1 MAAETV
7 ESPST
12 ASGSLSGDL
21 NLFETLVEWFRQD
34 ADHSHDWRIQARE
47 DYAFVA
53 GDQWTAEDAA
63 KMRLELRPII
73 TFNRIAPVID
83 TVSGMEVANRQEVRY
98 IPRRLGQAG
107 VNELLTEAAKW
118 ARDECNAEDEESD
131 AFVDAVI
138 CGYGYTE
145 TQMDY
150 DEDPD
155 GMCVVRRLDPIE
167 MYVDANACKRNLM
180 DARRMARVRDMTSE
194 EAEEMFPGFTL
205 EEIHAQ
211 WADDAASVTDDP
223 HDAQEA
229 PFYRHDQS
237 PDLDK
242 RNYRVRVVEMQWW
255 DRETVVRYVDPTN
268 GQMSRLSRAEF
279 DKLQARVHAIGGPD
293 LMHVEQKQKIYRRAF
308 LGTKILKMLPGP
320 KAGGFT
326 WKAITGKRD
335 RNKGTFYGI
344 VRAMIDP
351 QKWANKWLSQ
361 TLHIINT
368 NAKGG
373 IIAEADAF
381 DDVNEAMDTWAS
393 PDAITL
399 VSRGAITQGKIKDK
413 PQVQF
418 PAGMDNLLQFAVSS
432 IRDVSGVNLEL
443 LGMANRDQP
452 GIVEDARK
460 QAGMTVLASMFD
472 GLRRYRKEQGRLL
485 LWYLTTFM
493 SDGRLIRIGGPESA
507 QYVPLIR
514 QHDTLE
520 YDVIVDDTPS
530 SPNLKE
536 KTWEA
541 LLQLMPML
549 QNMAVPPQVWLDILQ
564 YSPLPSTLV
573 ADIERT
579 ITSSMQ
585 QPNPGQQLAQQEQQA
600 RVGEINS
607 KTQLN
612 QATAAEKMAHAH
624 QAMQPQQ
631 SQQPQQ
637 IDPLNLVTELMK
649 ARAAGTK
656 ANADMLR
663 ASAEMHTAL
672 NPPPVTAPKA
682 VH

>member
-1 MAAETV
+1 MAETT
-7 ESPST
+7 EAPAEGT
-12 ASGSLSGDL
+12 QTGSVLGSM
-21 NLFETLVEWFRQD
+21 NLFETLKEWFRQD

-98 IPRRLGQAG
+98 IPRQLGQAG

-131 AFVDAVI
+131 MFVDAVI
-138 CGYGYTE
+138 SGYGYTE

-155 GMCVVRRLDPIE
+155 GMCVVHRIDPLE
-167 MYVDANACKRNLM
+167 MYVDCNASKRNLM
-180 DARRMARVRDMTSE
+180 DARRMFRVRDMTAE
-194 EAEEMFPGFTL
+194 EAEDMFPGIDL
-205 EEIHAQ
+205 EEINAQ
-211 WADDAASVTDDP
+211 WADDTASVTDDP

-229 PFYRHDQS
+229 PFYRNDQS

-242 RNYRVRVVEMQWW
+242 RNYRVRVVEAQWW
-255 DRETVVRYVDPTN
+255 EKEIVVRYVDPTN
-268 GQMSRLSRAEF
+268 GQMSRLSRADF
-279 DKLQARVHAIGGPD
+279 DKLQSRVRAIGGPE
-293 LMHVEQKQKIYRRAF
+293 LMHVEQRRKVYRRAF
-308 LGTKILKMLPGP
+308 LGTKILKTLPGP
-320 KAGGFT
+320 KEGGFT
-326 WKAITGKRD
+326 WKCVTGKRD
-335 RNKGTFYGI
+335 RNKGTYYGI

-351 QKWANKWLSQ
+351 QKWANKWLAQ

-373 IIAEADAF
+373 IMAEADAF
-381 DDVNEAMDTWAS
+381 DDINDAEDSWAMS
-393 PDAITL
+393 DAIT
-399 VSRGAITQGKIKDK
+399 VVAKGALTGGKIQPK
-413 PQVQF
+413 PQAAF
-418 PAGMDNLLQFAVSS
+418 PAGMDQLLQFAVSS

-493 SDGRLIRIGGPESA
+493 SDGRLVRIGGPEAA

-514 QHDTLE
+514 QPETIE

-536 KTWEA
+536 KTWDA
-541 LLQLMPML
+541 LMQLMPML
-549 QNMAVPPQVWLDILQ
+549 QNMAVPPQVWIDILQ

-579 ITSSMQ
+579 VTQAMQ
-585 QPNPGQQLAQQEQQA
+585 QPNPAQQLAQQEQQA

-612 QATAAEKMAHAH
+612 QASAVEKMANAHA
-624 QAMQPQQ
+624 AGAPQQ
-631 SQQPQQ
+631 QTSPM
-637 IDPLNLVTELMK
+637 DMVTELMK
-649 ARAAGTK
+649 ARASSVKAG
-656 ANADMLR
+656 ADMLR

-672 NPPPVTAPKA
+672 NPPPVQAPKA
-682 VH
+682 LH

>member
-1 MAAETV
+1 MAETT
-7 ESPST
+7 EAP
-12 ASGSLSGDL
+12 AEGQSLLGDIS
-21 NLFETLVEWFRQD
+21 LFEQLKEWFRQD

-47 DYAFVA
+47 YYAFVA

-138 CGYGYTE
+138 CGYGWTE
-145 TQMDY
+145 TQMEYED
-150 DEDPD
+150 DPD
-155 GMCVVRRLDPIE
+155 GMCIVRRIDALE
-167 MYVDANACKRNLM
+167 MYADMNASKRNLM
-180 DARRMARVRDMTSE
+180 DARRMFRVRDMGAD
-194 EAEEMFPGFTL
+194 EAQEMFPGFTL
-205 EEIHAQ
+205 DEIDAK
-211 WADDAASVTDDP
+211 WADDTASVTDDP

-242 RNYRVRVVEMQWW
+242 RNYRVRVVEAQWW
-255 DRETVVRYVDPTN
+255 EKQTVVRYVDPTT
-268 GQMSRLSRAEF
+268 GQMSRLERSAF
-279 DKLQARVHAIGGPD
+279 DKLQARVKAIGGPD
-293 LMHVEQKQKIYRRAF
+293 LMHVEQKQKVYRRAF
-308 LGTKILKMLPGP
+308 LGSRILKVLPGP
-320 KAGGFT
+320 KQGGFT
-326 WKAITGKRD
+326 WKCITGKRD
-335 RNKGTFYGI
+335 RNKGTWYGI

-351 QKWANKWLSQ
+351 QKWANKWLAQ
-361 TLHIINT
+361 TLHIMNT

-373 IIAEADAF
+373 IIAEEDAF
-381 DDVNEAMDTWAS
+381 DDVNEAQDTWSS
-393 PDAITL
+393 PDAITI
-399 VSRGAITQGKIKDK
+399 VSRGAISGQKIMPK

-418 PAGMDNLLQFAVSS
+418 PAGMDQLMQFAVSS

-443 LGMANRDQP
+443 LGMVNRDQP

-493 SDGRLIRIGGPESA
+493 SDGRLVRIGGPESA

-514 QHDTLE
+514 MPDTLE

-536 KTWEA
+536 KTWDA
-541 LLQLMPML
+541 LMQLMPML
-549 QNMAVPPQVWLDILQ
+549 QNMQVPAQVWIDILQ

-573 ADIERT
+573 ADIERAV
-579 ITSSMQ
+579 SQAQQ
-585 QPNPGQQLAQQEQQA
+585 QPNPMQQIALQEQQA

-612 QATAAEKMAHAH
+612 QASAQEKIAHAH
-624 QAMQPQQ
+624 QAMQPQ
-631 SQQPQQ
+631 PQQ
-637 IDPLNLVTELMK
+637 QANPLDMLTELVK
-649 ARAAGTK
+649 ARAANTK
-656 ANADMLR
+656 ANADAVR
-663 ASAEMHTAL
+663 AAAEMHTAL
-672 NPPPVTAPKA
+672 NPPVLQAPKA
-682 VH
+682 LH

>member
-1 MAAETV
+1 MAETT
-7 ESPST
+7 EAPAEGTQST
-12 ASGSLSGDL
+12 SVLGDL
-21 NLFETLVEWFRQD
+21 NLFETLKEWFRQD

-98 IPRRLGQAG
+98 IPRQLGDAG

-155 GMCVVRRLDPIE
+155 GMCVVHRIDPLE
-167 MYVDANACKRNLM
+167 MYPSCNASKRNLM
-180 DARRMARVRDMTSE
+180 DGRRMSRVRDMTAE
-194 EAEEMFPGFTL
+194 EAEEMFPGIPL
-205 EEIHAQ
+205 EEINAQ
-211 WADDAASVTDDP
+211 WADDTASVTDDP

-229 PFYRHDQS
+229 PFYRNDQS

-242 RNYRVRVVEMQWW
+242 RNYRVRVVEIQWW
-255 DRETVVRYVDPTN
+255 DHERVVRYVDPTT
-268 GQMSRLSRAEF
+268 GQMSRLSRKDF
-279 DKLQARVHAIGGPD
+279 DTLQSRVHALGGPD
-293 LMHVEQKQKIYRRAF
+293 LMHVEQKQKVYHRAF

-320 KAGGFT
+320 KQGGFT

-351 QKWANKWLSQ
+351 QKWANKWLAQ

-381 DDVNEAMDTWAS
+381 DDINEAEDTWAQ
-393 PDAITL
+393 PDAITV
-399 VSRGAITQGKIKDK
+399 VSNGTISGGKIMPK

-432 IRDVSGVNLEL
+432 IRDVTGVNLEL

-485 LWYLTTFM
+485 LWYITTFM
-493 SDGRLIRIGGPESA
+493 SDGRLIRIGGQEA
-507 QYVPLIR
+507 AKYVPLVR
-514 QHDTLE
+514 QPQTIE

-536 KTWEA
+536 KTWDA
-541 LLQLMPML
+541 LMQLMPML
-549 QNMAVPPQVWLDILQ
+549 QNMQVPPQVWLDILQ

-573 ADIERT
+573 ADIQRAVEGA
-579 ITSSMQ
+579 MQ
-585 QPNPGQQLAQQEQQA
+585 QPNPAAQLAQQEQQA

-612 QATAAEKMAHAH
+612 NASAAEKMANAHA
-624 QAMQPQQ
+624 AGAPQ
-631 SQQPQQ
+631 QQPQAN
-637 IDPLNLVTELMK
+637 PLDMVTELIK
-649 ARAAGTK
+649 ARASQTK
-656 ANADMLR
+656 ANADAVR
-663 ASAEMHTAL
+663 AAAEMHSAL
-672 NPPPVTAPKA
+672 NPPVLPAPKA

>member
-1 MAAETV
+1 MAETT
-7 ESPST
+7 EAP
-12 ASGSLSGDL
+12 AEGQSLLGDIS
-21 NLFETLVEWFRQD
+21 LFEQLKEWFRQD

-47 DYAFVA
+47 YYAFVA

-131 AFVDAVI
+131 AFVDTVI
-138 CGYGYTE
+138 CGYGWTE
-145 TQMDY
+145 TQMEYED
-150 DEDPD
+150 DPD
-155 GMCVVRRLDPIE
+155 GMCIVRRIDALE
-167 MYVDANACKRNLM
+167 MYADMNASKRNLM
-180 DARRMARVRDMTSE
+180 DARRMFRVRDMGAD
-194 EAEEMFPGFTL
+194 EAQEMFPGFTL
-205 EEIHAQ
+205 DEIDAK
-211 WADDAASVTDDP
+211 WADDTASVTDDP

-242 RNYRVRVVEMQWW
+242 RNYRVRVVEAQWW
-255 DRETVVRYVDPTN
+255 EKQTVVRYVDPTT
-268 GQMSRLSRAEF
+268 GQMSRLERSAF
-279 DKLQARVHAIGGPD
+279 DKLQARVKAIGGPD
-293 LMHVEQKQKIYRRAF
+293 LMHVEQKQKVYRRAF
-308 LGTKILKMLPGP
+308 LGSRILKVLPGP
-320 KAGGFT
+320 KQGGFT
-326 WKAITGKRD
+326 WKCITGKRD
-335 RNKGTFYGI
+335 RNKGTWYGI

-351 QKWANKWLSQ
+351 QKWANKWLAQ
-361 TLHIINT
+361 TLHIMNT

-373 IIAEADAF
+373 IIAEEDAF
-381 DDVNEAMDTWAS
+381 DDVNEAQDTWSS
-393 PDAITL
+393 PDAITI
-399 VSRGAITQGKIKDK
+399 VSRGAISGQKIMPK

-418 PAGMDNLLQFAVSS
+418 PAGMDQLMQFAVSS

-443 LGMANRDQP
+443 LGMVNRDQP

-493 SDGRLIRIGGPESA
+493 SDGRLVRIGGPESA

-514 QHDTLE
+514 MPDTLE

-536 KTWEA
+536 KTWDA
-541 LLQLMPML
+541 LMQLMPML
-549 QNMAVPPQVWLDILQ
+549 QNMQVPAQVWIDILQ

-573 ADIERT
+573 ADIERAV
-579 ITSSMQ
+579 SQAQQ
-585 QPNPGQQLAQQEQQA
+585 QPNPMQQIALQEQQA

-612 QATAAEKMAHAH
+612 QASAQEKIAHAH
-624 QAMQPQQ
+624 QAMQPQ
-631 SQQPQQ
+631 PQQ
-637 IDPLNLVTELMK
+637 QANPLDMLTELVK
-649 ARAAGTK
+649 ARAANTK
-656 ANADMLR
+656 ANADAVR
-663 ASAEMHTAL
+663 AAAEMHTAL
-672 NPPPVTAPKA
+672 NPPVLQAPKA
-682 VH
+682 LH

>member
-1 MAAETV
+1 MAETT
-7 ESPST
+7 EAP
-12 ASGSLSGDL
+12 AEGQSLLGDL
-21 NLFETLVEWFRQD
+21 NLFEQLKEWFRQD
-34 ADHSHDWRIQARE
+34 AQHSHDWRIEARE
-47 DYAFVA
+47 YYAFVA

-98 IPRRLGQAG
+98 IPRQLGQAG

-138 CGYGYTE
+138 CGYGWTE
-145 TQMDY
+145 TQMEYED
-150 DEDPD
+150 DPD
-155 GMCVVRRLDPIE
+155 GMCVVHRVDALE
-167 MYVDANACKRNLM
+167 MYPDMNASKRNLM
-180 DARRMARVRDMTSE
+180 DARRMSRVRDMSAD

-205 EEIHAQ
+205 EEIDAK

-255 DRETVVRYVDPTN
+255 EKQTVVRYVDPTT
-268 GQMSRLSRAEF
+268 GQMSRLERSKF
-279 DKLQARVHAIGGPD
+279 DTLQARIKAIGGPD
-293 LMHVEQKQKIYRRAF
+293 LMHVEQKQKVYRRAF
-308 LGTKILKMLPGP
+308 LGSRILKVLPGP
-320 KAGGFT
+320 KQGGFT
-326 WKAITGKRD
+326 WKCITGKRD
-335 RNKGTFYGI
+335 RNKGTWYGI

-351 QKWANKWLSQ
+351 QKWANKWLAQ
-361 TLHIINT
+361 TLHIMNT

-373 IIAEADAF
+373 IIAEEDAF
-381 DDVNEAMDTWAS
+381 EDVNEAQDTWSS
-393 PDAITL
+393 PDAITI
-399 VSRGAITQGKIKDK
+399 VSRGAISGQKIMPK

-418 PAGMDNLLQFAVSS
+418 PAGMDQLMQFAVSS

-443 LGMANRDQP
+443 LGMVNRDQP

-493 SDGRLIRIGGPESA
+493 SDGRLVRIGGPESA
-507 QYVPLIR
+507 QYVPLVR
-514 QHDTLE
+514 MPDTLE

-536 KTWEA
+536 KTWDA
-541 LLQLMPML
+541 LMQLMPML
-549 QNMAVPPQVWLDILQ
+549 QNMQVPAQVWIDILQ

-579 ITSSMQ
+579 VMQAQQ
-585 QPNPGQQLAQQEQQA
+585 QPNPAQQIALQEQQA

-612 QATAAEKMAHAH
+612 QASAMEKVAHAH
-624 QAMQPQQ
+624 QA
-631 SQQPQQ
+631 QQPQQ
-637 IDPLNLVTELMK
+637 QPQQNPLDMVTELIK
-649 ARAAGTK
+649 ARAANVK
-656 ANADMLR
+656 ASADAVR
-663 ASAEMHTAL
+663 AAAEMHTAL
-672 NPPPVTAPKA
+672 NPPVMQAPKA
-682 VH
+682 LH

>member
-1 MAAETV
+1 MAETT
-7 ESPST
+7 EAPAEGT
-12 ASGSLSGDL
+12 QTGSVLGSM
-21 NLFETLVEWFRQD
+21 NLFETLKEWFRQD

-63 KMRLELRPII
+63 KMRLDLRPII

-98 IPRRLGQAG
+98 IPRQLGQAG

-131 AFVDAVI
+131 MFVDAVI
-138 CGYGYTE
+138 SGYGYTE

-155 GMCVVRRLDPIE
+155 GMCVVHRIDPLE
-167 MYVDANACKRNLM
+167 MYVDCNASKRNLM
-180 DARRMARVRDMTSE
+180 DARRMFRVRDMTAE
-194 EAEEMFPGFTL
+194 EAEDMFPGIDL
-205 EEIHAQ
+205 EEINAQ
-211 WADDAASVTDDP
+211 WADDTASVTDDP

-229 PFYRHDQS
+229 PFYRNDQS

-242 RNYRVRVVEMQWW
+242 RNYRVRVVEAQWW
-255 DRETVVRYVDPTN
+255 EKEIVVRYVDPTN
-268 GQMSRLSRAEF
+268 GQMSRLSRADF
-279 DKLQARVHAIGGPD
+279 DKLQSRVRAIGGPE
-293 LMHVEQKQKIYRRAF
+293 LMHVEQRRKVYRRAF
-308 LGTKILKMLPGP
+308 LGTKILKTLPGP
-320 KAGGFT
+320 KEGGFT
-326 WKAITGKRD
+326 WKCVTGKRD
-335 RNKGTFYGI
+335 RNKGTYYGI

-351 QKWANKWLSQ
+351 QKWANKWLAQ

-373 IIAEADAF
+373 IMAEADAF
-381 DDVNEAMDTWAS
+381 DDINDAEDSWAMS
-393 PDAITL
+393 DAIT
-399 VSRGAITQGKIKDK
+399 VVAKGALTGGKIQPK
-413 PQVQF
+413 PQAAF
-418 PAGMDNLLQFAVSS
+418 PAGMDQLLQFAVSS

-493 SDGRLIRIGGPESA
+493 SDGRLVRIGGPEAA

-514 QHDTLE
+514 QPETIE

-536 KTWEA
+536 KTWDA
-541 LLQLMPML
+541 LMQLMPML
-549 QNMAVPPQVWLDILQ
+549 QNMAVPPQVWIDILQ

-579 ITSSMQ
+579 VTQAMQ
-585 QPNPGQQLAQQEQQA
+585 QPNPAQQLAQQEQQA

-612 QATAAEKMAHAH
+612 QASAVEKMANAHATG
-624 QAMQPQQ
+624 APQQ
-631 SQQPQQ
+631 QTSPM
-637 IDPLNLVTELMK
+637 DMVTELMK
-649 ARAAGTK
+649 ARASSVKAG
-656 ANADMLR
+656 ADMLR

-672 NPPPVTAPKA
+672 NPPPVQAPKA
-682 VH
+682 LH

>member
-1 MAAETV
+1 MAETT
-7 ESPST
+7 ESPAT
-12 ASGSLSGDL
+12 GTLTGDMS
-21 NLFETLVEWFRQD
+21 LFEQLKEWFRQD
-34 ADHSHDWRIQARE
+34 ADHSHEWRIQARE

-155 GMCVVRRLDPIE
+155 GMCVVHRLDPLE
-167 MYVDANACKRNLM
+167 MYIDMNASKRNCM
-180 DARRMARVRDMTSE
+180 DAKRMFRVRDMSAE
-194 EAEEMFPGFTL
+194 DAEEMFPGFDL
-205 EEIHAQ
+205 EEIHAK
-211 WADDAASVTDDP
+211 WADDTASVTDDP

-229 PFYRHDQS
+229 PFYRNDQS

-242 RNYRVRVVEMQWW
+242 RNYRVRVVEAQWW
-255 DRETVVRYVDPTN
+255 EKETVVRYIDPTT
-268 GQMSRLSRAEF
+268 GQMSRLSRADF
-279 DKLQARVHAIGGPD
+279 DKLQERVKAIGGPD
-293 LMHVEQKQKIYRRAF
+293 LMYVEQKQKVYRRAF
-308 LGTKILKMLPGP
+308 LGTKVLKTLPGP
-320 KAGGFT
+320 KQGGFT

-351 QKWANKWLSQ
+351 QKWANKWLAQ

-373 IIAEADAF
+373 IIAEEDAF
-381 DDVNEAMDTWAS
+381 DDVNEAEDTWAQ
-393 PDAITL
+393 PDAITI
-399 VSRGAITQGKIKDK
+399 VTRGAISGGKIKDK

-432 IRDVSGVNLEL
+432 IRDVTGVNLEL

-507 QYVPLIR
+507 QYVPLIHQR
-514 QHDTLE
+514 DTIE

-541 LLQLMPML
+541 LMQLMPML
-549 QNMAVPPQVWLDILQ
+549 QNMQVPPQVWLDILQ

-573 ADIERT
+573 ADIERAVT
-579 ITSSMQ
+579 GAMQ
-585 QPNPGQQLAQQEQQA
+585 QPNPMQQLAQQEQQA
-600 RVGEINS
+600 RVGEIQS

-612 QATAAEKMAHAH
+612 QASAFEKVRNAGGNA
-624 QAMQPQQ
+624 
-631 SQQPQQ
+631 QQPP
-637 IDPLNLVTELMK
+637 DPLAAVTELIK
-649 ARAAGTK
+649 ARASQTK
-656 ANADMLR
+656 ANADSVR
-663 ASAEMHTAL
+663 AAAEMHTAL
-672 NPPPVTAPKA
+672 NPPVLQAPKA
-682 VH
+682 LH

>member
-1 MAAETV
+1 MAETT
-7 ESPST
+7 EAP
-12 ASGSLSGDL
+12 AEGQSLLGDIS
-21 NLFETLVEWFRQD
+21 LFEQLKEWFRQD

-47 DYAFVA
+47 YYAFVA

-131 AFVDAVI
+131 AFVDTVI
-138 CGYGYTE
+138 CGYGWTE
-145 TQMDY
+145 TQMEYED
-150 DEDPD
+150 DPD
-155 GMCVVRRLDPIE
+155 GMCIVRRIDALE
-167 MYVDANACKRNLM
+167 MYADMNASKRNLM
-180 DARRMARVRDMTSE
+180 DARRMFRVRDMGAD
-194 EAEEMFPGFTL
+194 EAQEMFPGFTL
-205 EEIHAQ
+205 DEIDAK
-211 WADDAASVTDDP
+211 WADDTASVTDDP

-242 RNYRVRVVEMQWW
+242 RNYRVRVVEAQWW
-255 DRETVVRYVDPTN
+255 EKQTVVRYVDPTT
-268 GQMSRLSRAEF
+268 GQMSRLERSAF
-279 DKLQARVHAIGGPD
+279 DKLQARVKAIGGPD
-293 LMHVEQKQKIYRRAF
+293 LMHVEQKQKVYRRAF
-308 LGTKILKMLPGP
+308 LGSRILKVLPGP
-320 KAGGFT
+320 KQGGFT
-326 WKAITGKRD
+326 WKCITGKRD
-335 RNKGTFYGI
+335 RNKGTWYGI

-351 QKWANKWLSQ
+351 QKWANKWLAQ
-361 TLHIINT
+361 TLHIMNT

-373 IIAEADAF
+373 LIAEEDAF
-381 DDVNEAMDTWAS
+381 DDVNEAQDTWSS
-393 PDAITL
+393 PDAITI
-399 VSRGAITQGKIKDK
+399 VSRGAISGQKIMPK

-418 PAGMDNLLQFAVSS
+418 PAGMDQLMQFAVSS

-443 LGMANRDQP
+443 LGMVNRDQP

-493 SDGRLIRIGGPESA
+493 SDGRLVRIGGPESA

-514 QHDTLE
+514 MPDTLE

-536 KTWEA
+536 KTWDA
-541 LLQLMPML
+541 LMQLMPML
-549 QNMAVPPQVWLDILQ
+549 QNMQVPAQVWIDILQ

-573 ADIERT
+573 ADIERAV
-579 ITSSMQ
+579 SQAQQ
-585 QPNPGQQLAQQEQQA
+585 QPNPMQQIALQEQQA

-612 QATAAEKMAHAH
+612 QASAQEKIAHAH
-624 QAMQPQQ
+624 QAMQPQ
-631 SQQPQQ
+631 PQQ
-637 IDPLNLVTELMK
+637 QANPLDMLTELVK
-649 ARAAGTK
+649 ARAANTK
-656 ANADMLR
+656 ANADAVR
-663 ASAEMHTAL
+663 AAAEMHTAL
-672 NPPPVTAPKA
+672 NPPVLQAPKA
-682 VH
+682 LH

>member
-1 MAAETV
+1 VAETT
-7 ESPST
+7 EAP
-12 ASGSLSGDL
+12 AEGQSLLGDIS
-21 NLFETLVEWFRQD
+21 LFEQLKEWFRQD

-47 DYAFVA
+47 YYAFVA

-138 CGYGYTE
+138 CGYGWTE
-145 TQMDY
+145 TQMEYED
-150 DEDPD
+150 DPD
-155 GMCVVRRLDPIE
+155 GMCIVRRIDALE
-167 MYVDANACKRNLM
+167 MYADMNASKRNLM
-180 DARRMARVRDMTSE
+180 DARRMFRVRDMGAD
-194 EAEEMFPGFTL
+194 EAQEMFPGFTL
-205 EEIHAQ
+205 DEIDAK
-211 WADDAASVTDDP
+211 WADDTASVTDDP

-242 RNYRVRVVEMQWW
+242 RNYRVRVVEAQWW
-255 DRETVVRYVDPTN
+255 EKQTVVRYVDPTT
-268 GQMSRLSRAEF
+268 GQMSRLERSAF
-279 DKLQARVHAIGGPD
+279 DKLQARVKAIGGPD
-293 LMHVEQKQKIYRRAF
+293 LMHVEQKQKVYRRAF
-308 LGTKILKMLPGP
+308 LGSRILKVLPGP
-320 KAGGFT
+320 KQGGFT
-326 WKAITGKRD
+326 WKCITGKRD
-335 RNKGTFYGI
+335 RNKGTWYGI

-351 QKWANKWLSQ
+351 QKWANKWLAQ
-361 TLHIINT
+361 TLHIMNT

-373 IIAEADAF
+373 IIAEEDAF
-381 DDVNEAMDTWAS
+381 DDVNEAQDTWSS
-393 PDAITL
+393 PDAITI
-399 VSRGAITQGKIKDK
+399 VSRGAISGQKIMPK

-418 PAGMDNLLQFAVSS
+418 PAGMDQLMQFAVSS

-443 LGMANRDQP
+443 LGMVNRDQP

-493 SDGRLIRIGGPESA
+493 SDGRLVRIGGPESA

-514 QHDTLE
+514 MPDTLE

-536 KTWEA
+536 KTWDA
-541 LLQLMPML
+541 LMQLMPML
-549 QNMAVPPQVWLDILQ
+549 QNMQVPAQVWIDILQ

-573 ADIERT
+573 ADIERAV
-579 ITSSMQ
+579 SQAQQ
-585 QPNPGQQLAQQEQQA
+585 QPNPMQQIALQEQQA

-612 QATAAEKMAHAH
+612 QASAQEKIAHAH
-624 QAMQPQQ
+624 QAMQPQ
-631 SQQPQQ
+631 PQQ
-637 IDPLNLVTELMK
+637 QANPLDMLTELVK
-649 ARAAGTK
+649 ARAANTK
-656 ANADMLR
+656 ANADAVR
-663 ASAEMHTAL
+663 AAAEMHTAL
-672 NPPPVTAPKA
+672 NPPVLQAPKA
-682 VH
+682 LH

>member
-1 MAAETV
+1 MAETT
-7 ESPST
+7 EAP
-12 ASGSLSGDL
+12 AEGQSLLGDL
-21 NLFETLVEWFRQD
+21 NLFEQLKEWFRQD

-98 IPRRLGQAG
+98 IPRQLGQAG

-138 CGYGYTE
+138 CGYGWTE
-145 TQMDY
+145 TQMEYED
-150 DEDPD
+150 DPD
-155 GMCVVRRLDPIE
+155 GMCIVRRIDALE
-167 MYVDANACKRNLM
+167 MYADMNASKRNLM
-180 DARRMARVRDMTSE
+180 DARRMFRVRDMGAD
-194 EAEEMFPGFTL
+194 EAEDMFPGFTL
-205 EEIHAQ
+205 EEIDAK
-211 WADDAASVTDDP
+211 WADDTASVTDDP

-242 RNYRVRVVEMQWW
+242 RNYRVRVVEAQWW
-255 DRETVVRYVDPTN
+255 EKQTVVRYIDPTT
-268 GQMSRLSRAEF
+268 GQMSRLERSQF
-279 DKLQARVHAIGGPD
+279 DKLQARVKAIGGPD
-293 LMHVEQKQKIYRRAF
+293 LMHVEQKQKVYRRAF
-308 LGTKILKMLPGP
+308 LGSRILKVLPGP
-320 KAGGFT
+320 KQGGFT
-326 WKAITGKRD
+326 WKCITGKRD

-351 QKWANKWLSQ
+351 QKWANKWLAQ
-361 TLHIINT
+361 TLHIMNT

-373 IIAEADAF
+373 IIAEEDAF
-381 DDVNEAMDTWAS
+381 EDVNEAQDTWSS
-393 PDAITL
+393 PDAITI
-399 VSRGAITQGKIKDK
+399 VSRGAISGQKIMPK
-413 PQVQF
+413 PQMQF
-418 PAGMDNLLQFAVSS
+418 PAGMDQLMQFAVSS

-493 SDGRLIRIGGPESA
+493 SDGRLVRIGGPESA

-514 QHDTLE
+514 MPDTLE

-541 LLQLMPML
+541 LMQLMPML

-579 ITSSMQ
+579 VMNAQQ
-585 QPNPGQQLAQQEQQA
+585 QPNPAALLVQQEQQA

-612 QATAAEKMAHAH
+612 QASAQEKLAHAH

-631 SQQPQQ
+631 QSQTN
-637 IDPLNLVTELMK
+637 PLDMVTEMVK
-649 ARAAGTK
+649 ARAVNIK
-656 ANADMLR
+656 ANADAVR
-663 ASAEMHTAL
+663 AAAEMHTAL
-672 NPPPVTAPKA
+672 NPPVLQAPKA
-682 VH
+682 LH

>member
-1 MAAETV
+1 MAETT
-7 ESPST
+7 EAP
-12 ASGSLSGDL
+12 AEGQSLLGDIS
-21 NLFETLVEWFRQD
+21 LFEQLKEWFRQD

-47 DYAFVA
+47 YYAFVA

-138 CGYGYTE
+138 CGYGWTE
-145 TQMDY
+145 TQMEYED
-150 DEDPD
+150 DPD
-155 GMCVVRRLDPIE
+155 GMCIVRRIDALE
-167 MYVDANACKRNLM
+167 MYADMNASKRNLM
-180 DARRMARVRDMTSE
+180 DARRMFRVRDMGAD
-194 EAEEMFPGFTL
+194 EAQEMFPGFTL
-205 EEIHAQ
+205 DEIDAK
-211 WADDAASVTDDP
+211 WADDTASVTDDP

-242 RNYRVRVVEMQWW
+242 RNYRVRVVEAQWW
-255 DRETVVRYVDPTN
+255 EKQTVVRYVDPTT
-268 GQMSRLSRAEF
+268 GQMSRLERSAF
-279 DKLQARVHAIGGPD
+279 DKLQARVKAIGGPD
-293 LMHVEQKQKIYRRAF
+293 LMHVEQKQKVYRRAF
-308 LGTKILKMLPGP
+308 LGSRILKVLPGP
-320 KAGGFT
+320 KQGGFT
-326 WKAITGKRD
+326 WKCITGKRD
-335 RNKGTFYGI
+335 RNKGTWYGI

-351 QKWANKWLSQ
+351 QKWANKWLAQ
-361 TLHIINT
+361 TLHIMNT

-373 IIAEADAF
+373 IIAEEDAF
-381 DDVNEAMDTWAS
+381 DDVNEAQDTWSS
-393 PDAITL
+393 PDAITI
-399 VSRGAITQGKIKDK
+399 VSRGAISGQKIMPK

-418 PAGMDNLLQFAVSS
+418 PAGMDQLMQFAVSS

-443 LGMANRDQP
+443 LGMVNRDQP

-493 SDGRLIRIGGPESA
+493 SDGRLVRIGGPESA

-514 QHDTLE
+514 MPDTLE

-536 KTWEA
+536 KTWDA
-541 LLQLMPML
+541 LMQLMPML
-549 QNMAVPPQVWLDILQ
+549 QNMQVPAQVWIDILQ

-579 ITSSMQ
+579 VMQAQQ
-585 QPNPGQQLAQQEQQA
+585 QPNPAQQIALQEQQA

-612 QATAAEKMAHAH
+612 QASAQEKIAHAH
-624 QAMQPQQ
+624 QAMQPQ
-631 SQQPQQ
+631 PQQ
-637 IDPLNLVTELMK
+637 QANPLDMLTELVK
-649 ARAAGTK
+649 ARAANTK
-656 ANADMLR
+656 ANADAVR
-663 ASAEMHTAL
+663 AAAEMHTAL
-672 NPPPVTAPKA
+672 NPPVLQAPKA
-682 VH
+682 LH